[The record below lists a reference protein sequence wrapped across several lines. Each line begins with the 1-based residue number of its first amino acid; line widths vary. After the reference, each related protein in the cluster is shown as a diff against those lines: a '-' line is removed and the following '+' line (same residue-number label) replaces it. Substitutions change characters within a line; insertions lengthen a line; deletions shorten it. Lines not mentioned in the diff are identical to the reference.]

1 MSLPLAFKTRLESIP
16 AATRY
21 VHVDPTQ
28 AAQWR
33 GKLPAAPGP
42 RIGLMWS
49 GNAMHRRDRYR
60 SVALAELIRYLPAE
74 LQYVSLQK
82 EVRESDLPALRSN
95 ADMLNFADAQKDFS
109 DAAALCECMDLVIS
123 VDTSIAHLSGALG
136 KETWI
141 LLPFSPDWRWLL
153 DRVDSPWYPTVKLY
167 RQERSGDWSEVLAR
181 VSADLR
187 RRFAI
192 SEITQAAGTAGAR

>member
-1 MSLPLAFKTRLESIP
+1 
-16 AATRY
+16 
-21 VHVDPTQ
+21 
-28 AAQWR
+28 
-33 GKLPAAPGP
+33 
-42 RIGLMWS
+42 
-49 GNAMHRRDRYR
+49 MHRRDRYR